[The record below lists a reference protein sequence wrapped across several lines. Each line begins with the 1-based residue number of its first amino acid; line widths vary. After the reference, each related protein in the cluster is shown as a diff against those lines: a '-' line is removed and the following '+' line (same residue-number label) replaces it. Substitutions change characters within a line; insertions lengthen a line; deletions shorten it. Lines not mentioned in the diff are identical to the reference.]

1 MHNLPV
7 YVFFRTFAR
16 QSNQVFRMMKIVFAT
31 NNAHKLEEA
40 RQILGKRVETV
51 SLRDIGCTDDIAE
64 TATTL
69 AGNSELKARY
79 IYDKYGLDCFAD
91 DTGMEVEA
99 LEGAPG
105 VYSARYAGEPQDFVR
120 NRQKVLREMEGKEN
134 RKACFRTV
142 ITLLIGGEMH
152 QFEGRV
158 DGFITREEHGTGGFG
173 YDSIFR
179 PEGYEVT
186 FAELTAEE
194 KNRIS
199 HRGRAIER
207 LCTFLNGQESKDNGQ
222 KTR

>member
-1 MHNLPV
+1 
-7 YVFFRTFAR
+7 
-16 QSNQVFRMMKIVFAT
+16 
-31 NNAHKLEEA
+31 
-40 RQILGKRVETV
+40 
-51 SLRDIGCTDDIAE
+51 
-64 TATTL
+64 
-69 AGNSELKARY
+69 
-79 IYDKYGLDCFAD
+79 
-91 DTGMEVEA
+91 MEVEA

-105 VYSARYAGEPQDFVR
+105 VYSARYAGEPQDFAR

-199 HRGRAIER
+199 HRGRAIAI
-207 LCTFLNGQESKDNGQ
+207 LCAYLNS
-222 KTR
+222 